1 MGAGGEIPP
10 VQFTKGETMA
20 RKSTNSTPADDESN
34 LTPAS
39 AAPPAAA
46 VEVAAE
52 TGQIPPGAV
61 NVPTSEG
68 DSLIPATSLPSD
80 PAAGDTPAGNGGDIK
95 PAEQVKALVLHD
107 SIYGK
112 CGEVREFD
120 ASAVDALKDAGY
132 IDPHPKAVEW
142 AEG

>member
-1 MGAGGEIPP
+1 
-10 VQFTKGETMA
+10 MA
-20 RKSTNSTPADDESN
+20 RKSTNTTPVDDESN
-34 LTPAS
+34 LTP
-39 AAPPAAA
+39 APPAAA

-61 NVPTSEG
+61 NVSTSEG
-68 DSLIPATSLPSD
+68 DSLTPAISLPSD
-80 PAAGDTPAGNGGDIK
+80 QVAGDMPAGNGGDIT

-107 SIYGK
+107 SIYGR

>member
-1 MGAGGEIPP
+1 M
-10 VQFTKGETMA
+10 
-20 RKSTNSTPADDESN
+20 
-34 LTPAS
+34 
-39 AAPPAAA
+39 
-46 VEVAAE
+46 EVAAE

-61 NVPTSEG
+61 NVSTSEG
-68 DSLIPATSLPSD
+68 DSLTPAISLPSD
-80 PAAGDTPAGNGGDIK
+80 QVAGDMPAGNGGDIT

-107 SIYGK
+107 SIYGR